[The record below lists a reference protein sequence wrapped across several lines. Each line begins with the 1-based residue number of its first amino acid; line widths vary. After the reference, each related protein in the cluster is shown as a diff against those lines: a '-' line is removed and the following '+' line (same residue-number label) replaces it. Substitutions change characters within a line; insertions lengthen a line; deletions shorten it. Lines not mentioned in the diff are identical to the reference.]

1 MTPESSAAPLA
12 ASPVPSLTA
21 PHLKTAVIIPAFNEA
36 GRITNVLKV
45 VAAAHL
51 VDEIIVV
58 TDGCE
63 DSTAD
68 EARGFAARLA
78 HGDPA
83 HGGLVQSGL
92 TLATQKPNAQNPEN
106 RNTDNRNSGA
116 HNELS
121 SSVAAL
127 YETAKSDTT
136 IETPRRAPGESIP
149 MKVFELEHNI
159 GKGGAMTYGA
169 HRTEADIVF
178 FLDADLIGLETE
190 QVDAMLLPM
199 LHPDPAVRADMT
211 LGLFGGARGGPVGWF
226 MSFLHRRWA
235 AITGQR
241 AIRRDV
247 FLAVPGLTRSRFGVE
262 TAITRYVRHA
272 WKLRVVNVSLYGVT
286 HPLKEEK
293 IGIWRGARHRT
304 SMYSE
309 IFAYIIVD
317 KLSHN
322 ASARHREDTLQM
334 RERFSN
340 DKS

>member
-1 MTPESSAAPLA
+1 MTPEPSVAPPA
-12 ASPVPSLTA
+12 ESSPVLSPVA

-45 VAAAHL
+45 AAAAHL

-83 HGGLVQSGL
+83 HSRVVQSGL
-92 TLATQKPNAQNPEN
+92 TPPAAPKAIQNTLAHSEIFDVAESQQAEIS
-106 RNTDNRNSGA
+106 DGA
-116 HNELS
+116 L
-121 SSVAAL
+121 
-127 YETAKSDTT
+127 
-136 IETPRRAPGESIP
+136 RRREKGERVP
-149 MKVFELEHNI
+149 LRVFELEHNI

-169 HRTEADIVF
+169 YRTEADIVL

-190 QVDAMLLPM
+190 QVNAMLLPM
-199 LHPDPAVRADMT
+199 LHPDPEERADMT

-272 WKLRVVNVSLYGVT
+272 WKLRVCNVSLYGVT

-304 SMYSE
+304 AMYSE
-309 IFAYIIVD
+309 IFAYLIVD
-317 KLSHN
+317 KVNHN